1 MLNFH
6 GSDDSYYKEWFEEME
21 DGWITAI
28 NSRNFILEEMN
39 NYNID
44 SYFNSG
50 GELDILNWRTM
61 KPQVLF
67 EKTNQ
72 VISKRIDLI

>member
-39 NYNID
+39 NYNITAI
-44 SYFNSG
+44 S
-50 GELDILNWRTM
+50 ILEKNWT
-61 KPQVLF
+61 F
-67 EKTNQ
+67 
-72 VISKRIDLI
+72 